1 MIGATHLRKEPVM
14 IFNVIIIG
22 ATGMVGKAVLLE
34 CLDSADVTSVLSS
47 AGKQRA
53 LRMQNC
59 VK

>member
-1 MIGATHLRKEPVM
+1 M

-53 LRMQNC
+53 LRMQNR